1 MNPPTD
7 RPSRPAT
14 PRRIL
19 IVRLSA
25 IGDIV
30 MASGLI
36 PALTTLY
43 PQAEVSWL
51 CEAGCVP
58 LLQHN
63 PRLHQVI
70 VWPRGEWEQLLKAR
84 RFLALWRA
92 VRAFRAKLRAEQ
104 FDLVLD
110 GQGLLKSGLMA
121 WFTGA
126 PRRVS
131 IIAREGSHRLVHEVV
146 TPPSGVDPVMG
157 SEYRYLAHHLG
168 APQGSFVHD
177 LAVGEAQRATAAT
190 ALQTALQA
198 LAPQAAASPTPTARP
213 VIAFAPFTTRPQKH
227 WVEAHWIELG
237 HLLLAQGLQPVILG
251 GPADREAAARI
262 VAAQPGIVSLAGAL
276 KLDESIALIAQA
288 QGLVGVDTGLTHM
301 GSALRI
307 PTVALFGSTRPYREG
322 PTPGTVI
329 LYDALPCSPCR
340 RRPTCNGAFT
350 CMTQLTSARARDALL
365 GALAAGAQADLR
377 HGSQEVDA

>member
-1 MNPPTD
+1 MSASA
-7 RPSRPAT
+7 PSTP

-36 PALTTLY
+36 PALKTLY
-43 PQAEVSWL
+43 PQAELSWL

-58 LLQHN
+58 LLKHN

-84 RFLALWRA
+84 RYLALWRA

-110 GQGLLKSGLMA
+110 GQGLFKSGLMA

-146 TPPSGVDPVMG
+146 TPPSGADPVMG
-157 SEYRYLAHHLG
+157 SEYRYLAHYLG
-168 APQGSFVHD
+168 APPGSFVHD
-177 LAVGEAQRATAAT
+177 LAVGEAQRATARA
-190 ALQTALQA
+190 ALQGARSQLG
-198 LAPQAAASPTPTARP
+198 PQADMARP
-213 VIAFAPFTTRPQKH
+213 VVAFAPFTTRPQKH
-227 WVEAHWIELG
+227 WVEAHWVALG
-237 HLLLAQGLQPVILG
+237 GELLARGLQPVILG
-251 GPADREAAARI
+251 GPADRDAAARI
-262 VAAQPGIVSLAGAL
+262 AAAQPGLVNLAGAL
-276 KLDESIALIAQA
+276 KLDESIALIAEA

-307 PTVALFGSTRPYREG
+307 PTVALFGSTRPYRQG
-322 PTPGTVI
+322 PTPRTVI

-340 RRPTCNGAFT
+340 RRPTCNGAYT
-350 CMTQLTSARARDALL
+350 CMTQLTPARARDALL
-365 GALAAGAQADLR
+365 GVLASAPTGAGA
-377 HGSQEVDA
+377 